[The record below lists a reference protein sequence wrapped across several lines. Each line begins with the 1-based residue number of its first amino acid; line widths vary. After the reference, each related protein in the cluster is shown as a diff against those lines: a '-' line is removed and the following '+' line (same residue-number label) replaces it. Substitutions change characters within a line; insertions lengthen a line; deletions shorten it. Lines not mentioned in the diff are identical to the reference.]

1 MLSFFSSR
9 PPPPA
14 PSPPPPPHGGLQ
26 SFLKK
31 AGVESGASLER
42 VLATLDEQEVT
53 SLDLLRSYWAEVAP
67 LLKIVPRKRIETA
80 LGQVVPSGS
89 AGTPRAAGTPPPLPP
104 PPPPPPPPHSSP
116 PALWPPMVWCH
127 SLRPAVPQP
136 EAPLL
141 AVIGVTSHPERALIR
156 QGVRASWMLSLPRD
170 VHARFVLPGLQVEGA
185 AAAALSAELAH
196 NPPHEFAL
204 LNVSAR
210 LGWTDGARGL
220 LALHWMHCAAR
231 AYPRTPYVGRA
242 CDSSWV

>member
-116 PALWPPMVWCH
+116 PALATDG
-127 SLRPAVPQP
+127 LVPQS
-136 EAPLL
+136 A
-141 AVIGVTSHPERALIR
+141 AG
-156 QGVRASWMLSLPRD
+156 
-170 VHARFVLPGLQVEGA
+170 GA
-185 AAAALSAELAH
+185 
-196 NPPHEFAL
+196 
-204 LNVSAR
+204 
-210 LGWTDGARGL
+210 T
-220 LALHWMHCAAR
+220 
-231 AYPRTPYVGRA
+231 T
-242 CDSSWV
+242 